1 MRKKIYQI
9 LIGFIIISNSYSQE
23 VYFLAGTNITKYSFS
38 SDLGTMKTPLFSGTG
53 SVYEFGYTRPI
64 SFEHFSHTIGINLN
78 DYNVAAGDFANS
90 YKWNTKYL
98 GLNNSLDF
106 DFTVIE
112 DVQLV
117 LKGGLNLS
125 TIIYGRQEVNGALF
139 DIMKRNEFSGLIF
152 IPYTGLNLKYNIN
165 DNEYLSFGYAVS
177 KSFKLFNSSN
187 EKLST
192 TSNQI
197 VIGIHFI
204 VN

>member
-1 MRKKIYQI
+1 MRKIHLI
-9 LIGFIIISNSYSQE
+9 LIAFIVISNTYSQE
-23 VYFLAGTNITKYSFS
+23 VYFITGTNITKYNFS

-53 SVYEFGYTRPI
+53 STYELGYMRPLFI
-64 SFEHFSHTIGINLN
+64 EHFSHTIGLNLN

-117 LKGGLNLS
+117 LKAGLNLS

-139 DIMKRNEFSGLIF
+139 DLKKLNEFSGLIF
-152 IPYTGLNLKYNIN
+152 IPYSGLNLKYNIN
-165 DNEYLSFGYAVS
+165 DNEYLSIGYALS
-177 KSFKLFNSSN
+177 KSFKLFNNSN
-187 EKLST
+187 EKLT
-192 TSNQI
+192 TTTNQI
-197 VIGIHFI
+197 VLGIHFLI
-204 VN
+204 N